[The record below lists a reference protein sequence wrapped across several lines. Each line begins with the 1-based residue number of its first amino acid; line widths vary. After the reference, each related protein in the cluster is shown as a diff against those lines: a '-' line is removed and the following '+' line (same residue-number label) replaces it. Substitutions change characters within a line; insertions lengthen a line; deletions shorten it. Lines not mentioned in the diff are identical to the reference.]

1 METLIDDD
9 SLPDEELYAILG
21 VSKNV
26 SIASCKRL
34 LFLTRWCNICIIL
47 KQSTT
52 DEINSAY
59 RRLSRQF
66 HPDKHSSDPQQ
77 QRDALIIF
85 NKVKQAHEILTDEH
99 KRAIY
104 DTVGRRG
111 LDVGQGI
118 VVSRTR
124 SPNEIRDEYLRLVE
138 EKNASRLMMQANHK
152 GAISIRI
159 NCTEVFDYLNSD
171 ENEEEEDDDYEEEDE
186 EGMFLPLIEVS
197 QMQIGQSINLPLSSS
212 ETATFKGNLITQ
224 NGRGN
229 GNFVS
234 CFRKVLSDQ
243 SWAECQLVIGQGP
256 IAIING
262 YRSFWQKNHASCSLV
277 LPFHFTHN
285 SIGARVGVE
294 FSYARNLSKQFI
306 ATVGVKAGIQAE
318 IYSSLSYN
326 LDNKHQAAVQGTISL
341 KESSLSFSYTRRFE
355 NEFKIKLG
363 SKIGTKGLSLEYG
376 CETKVTT
383 NAVVG
388 ASMSIM
394 LPSGV
399 SLKLRYE
406 HYESMKSFHVP

>member
-1 METLIDDD
+1 MVC
-9 SLPDEELYAILG
+9 AQ
-21 VSKNV
+21 
-26 SIASCKRL
+26 A
-34 LFLTRWCNICIIL
+34 
-47 KQSTT
+47 TT

-77 QRDALIIF
+77 QRDALTIF

-104 DTVGRRG
+104 DTIGRRG

-118 VVSRTR
+118 LITRTR

-152 GAISIRI
+152 GAISVRI
-159 NCTEVFDYLNSD
+159 NCTEVFDYLNYD
-171 ENEEEEDDDYEEEDE
+171 EDEDGEDEEEDDYGDDDEEEL
-186 EGMFLPLIEVS
+186 FLPLIEVS
-197 QMQIGQSINLPLSSS
+197 QMQIGQSINLPVSPSQ
-212 ETATFKGNLITQ
+212 TATFKGNLITQ

-234 CFRKVLSDQ
+234 CFRKILSNE
-243 SWAECQLVIGQGP
+243 SWAECQFVIGQGP
-256 IAIING
+256 VAIING
-262 YRSFWQKNHASCSLV
+262 YRSFWQKNHASCSLI
-277 LPFHFTHN
+277 LPFQFTHN
-285 SIGARVGVE
+285 TIGIRPGLE
-294 FSYARNLSKQFI
+294 FSYARNLSKQLI
-306 ATVGVKAGIQAE
+306 GTVGVKAGIQAE

-326 LDNKHQAAVQGTISL
+326 LENRHQAAVQMSISL
-341 KESSLSFSYTRRFE
+341 KESHLSLSYTRRFE
-355 NEFKIKLG
+355 NEFKVKVG
-363 SKIGTKGLSLEYG
+363 TKIGTKGLSLEYG

-383 NAVVG
+383 NALVG

-399 SLKLRYE
+399 SLKIR
-406 HYESMKSFHVP
+406 